1 MPASKNSAPSYNLLH
16 HLLDGS
22 FTGRLAEVARRA
34 RKQEHILPITLEDGY
49 AELPAKLQAKGG
61 AAFMLQAVA
70 GIWMPTRCI
79 LVQLP
84 LGTGA
89 LGVFA
94 EVRDDGTVDMF
105 RLQSDGVNIKECPF
119 TAHLKPADPRPVIDW
134 DRLWA
139 GEGIVADGARWSG
152 WLEASLRLTCHDKS
166 LGTPAIQRWAE
177 ATVLH
182 DFFALALALSFV
194 GRRRI
199 DLFRPDGSRIPMDG
213 GHA

>member
-1 MPASKNSAPSYNLLH
+1 MLASKNSAPSYDLVR

-22 FTGRLAEVARRA
+22 FTGRLAEVAQRL

-49 AELPAKLQAKGG
+49 ADFPSKLQSKGG

-79 LVQLP
+79 FVQLP
-84 LGTGA
+84 LGDGA

-105 RLQSDGVNIKECPF
+105 RLQSASTGIKESPF
-119 TAHLKPADPRPVIDW
+119 TAHLKPADPRPVTDW
-134 DRLWA
+134 DQLWA
-139 GEGIVADGARWSG
+139 GEAIVADGARWSA
-152 WLEASLRLTCHDKS
+152 WLKASVRLTSHNKS
-166 LGTPAIQRWAE
+166 LGTSAIQRWAE

-194 GRRRI
+194 GKRRI
-199 DLFRPDGSRIPMDG
+199 ELFRPDGSRIPMDC